1 MTETYRFFE
10 ENSFE
15 FGDKH
20 SPTLSPRSELTM
32 LRLGL
37 KNYYDSYAAY
47 SESKISGYTY
57 QIYYNNDKSTTVVM
71 PHRGCSHEFL
81 GCFNLSICY
90 TQLFFELYIVKM
102 LDNISTVITR
112 KNLKKSDDFLTA
124 LLNENSKDK
133 FRSKN
138 TIKYNTILERFKV
151 LLDNHNKI
159 PEEFKIPKKFHFFNE
174 HFESLNILRVW
185 RNRINHSGKHVL
197 YYYSYEVLFIN
208 HLLPLISKVLS
219 IEDDTVYLNR
229 NLYCGFNVID
239 ELSKIKLPYDY
250 LSLEK
255 QDEQEMLLKKIN
267 HFKELG
273 RASFSNPLYMGEW
286 GNEALKNHLEAQNVT
301 KREIAEIEANIIH
314 QPLNYYQRF
323 TCPCCGTKTLMTF
336 EYWTQTIDQT
346 TRPHKA
352 KCILCSYEISSD
364 IGEPEVFRIMNETIF
379 NSIEND

>member
-1 MTETYRFFE
+1 MTKIHRFFE

-15 FGDKH
+15 FGDMH
-20 SPTLSPRSELTM
+20 SPSLSPGNVLSM

-37 KNYYDSYAAY
+37 KNYYESYSAF
-47 SESKISGYTY
+47 SESKIKGYTY
-57 QIYYNNDKSTTVVM
+57 QIYWGNDKSTTVVM
-71 PHRGCSHEFL
+71 PNKGCTHEFL

-90 TQLFFELYIVKM
+90 TQLFFELYIVEI

-112 KNLKKSDDFLTA
+112 KNFKKSDSF
-124 LLNENSKDK
+124 LNELRKEKSKDK
-133 FRSKN
+133 YCTN
-138 TIKYNTILERFKV
+138 QTISYSIILERFKS
-151 LLDNHNKI
+151 LFDNADNILD
-159 PEEFKIPKKFHFFNE
+159 EFKVPNKFHFLKE
-174 HFESLNILRVW
+174 HIETLEVLRDW
-185 RNRINHSGKHVL
+185 RNKINHSGKHVL
-197 YYYSYEVLFIN
+197 YYYSFEVLFIN
-208 HLLPLISKVLS
+208 LIMPIINKIIS

-250 LSLEK
+250 LSLGK

-286 GNEALKNHLEAQNVT
+286 GSEALKNHLEAQNET

-336 EYWTQTIDQT
+336 EYWTQTIDRA

-364 IGEPEVFRIMNETIF
+364 IGEPKVFKIMDEAIF
-379 NSIEND
+379 NLIE